1 MPAIEVLGRL
11 RQEDHKFKAKLGY
24 IVRPC
29 LKKKRGVV
37 VNVVLCKLHLNE
49 ETGHKA
55 K

>member
-1 MPAIEVLGRL
+1 LQVQGQLRL
-11 RQEDHKFKAKLGY
+11 HSETLSQ
-24 IVRPC
+24 
-29 LKKKRGVV
+29 KKRGVV